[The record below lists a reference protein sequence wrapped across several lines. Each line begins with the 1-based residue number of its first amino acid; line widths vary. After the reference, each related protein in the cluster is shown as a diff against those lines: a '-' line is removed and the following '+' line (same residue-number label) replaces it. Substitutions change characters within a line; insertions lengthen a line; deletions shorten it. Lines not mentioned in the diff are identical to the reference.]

1 MCKKILLA
9 VLFGTLSG
17 INAAAQAAPVR
28 DTGLAGSPVYSDPG
42 FQDFIETSYGYLNPL
57 NQPRT
62 VRDFRDAP
70 ASLSSSPLN
79 GDAESPKSVRTP
91 PPPDSRPGLEAGK
104 YVFVTILP
112 KARNYS
118 RLVDEISA
126 SAGFILYGERLS
138 YSKSARK
145 TRLVGWARAD
155 SLSSIC
161 NNPGVAGVRIIK
173 DRPARSGRTQVR

>member
-1 MCKKILLA
+1 MSKKILFA
-9 VLFGTLSG
+9 VIFGALSG
-17 INAAAQAAPVR
+17 INASAQAAPVR
-28 DTGLAGSPVYSDPG
+28 DSGLAGSAAYSDPG

-57 NQPRT
+57 NQPGT
-62 VRDFRDAP
+62 VRNFRDAP
-70 ASLSSSPLN
+70 ASVGNPPLN
-79 GDAESPKSVRTP
+79 GEAASRKTGRALPASGSRVGAEA
-91 PPPDSRPGLEAGK
+91 DK

-118 RLVDEISA
+118 RLVEEISV
-126 SAGFILYGERLS
+126 SSGFVLHGERTS
-138 YSKSARK
+138 RSKTTKK

-173 DRPARSGRTQVR
+173 DGPARSGKKQAR